1 MFGVK
6 ELERKPEC
14 DVNASVK
21 AAQVFVLCWAGQI
34 LGTTDGRTGGGGG
47 GTPFR
52 VSSRFG
58 EFLSYVAGHVQYT
71 GDRQRDR
78 DRVGSP
84 VRCLGNIVGG
94 VKRSPSSSSGYPNPS
109 IPTGAG

>member
-21 AAQVFVLCWAGQI
+21 AAQVFVFL
-34 LGTTDGRTGGGGG
+34 LGRPNPRHYGRTDGRGG